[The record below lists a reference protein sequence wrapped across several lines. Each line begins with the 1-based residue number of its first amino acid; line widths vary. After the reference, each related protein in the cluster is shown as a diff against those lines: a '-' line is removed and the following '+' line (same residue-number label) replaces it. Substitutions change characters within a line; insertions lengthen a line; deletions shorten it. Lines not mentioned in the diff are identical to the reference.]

1 MSAFLAFRTAVVSVL
16 RPRNVHRITQDLVTI
31 NTTSPMFQTAIRGT
45 KRSHPKNGQIPY
57 EVVQV
62 LDPDGTMHHPTRL
75 TKLLESIDPTT
86 HLVRLIEHHPPTV
99 QILTQLEEK
108 MRKLQTKAEK
118 KVSESKR
125 RIANKEAQLSWFTSG
140 MDLEHKLAK
149 AKAELQK
156 GDVRLDVV
164 FNPKRGVRNPTRDE
178 MLRYMQEVV
187 DALAD
192 VGNEWREREFRG
204 GSVRLFLQST
214 VRKNTKA
221 LPTQDEIQE
230 LAREE
235 RKRVERQVQKLK
247 RKHGDQDI
255 TVSRSLLYEIK
266 IQISMPSRSSYT
278 VRIPQP
284 TVF

>member
-1 MSAFLAFRTAVVSVL
+1 
-16 RPRNVHRITQDLVTI
+16 
-31 NTTSPMFQTAIRGT
+31 
-45 KRSHPKNGQIPY
+45 
-57 EVVQV
+57 
-62 LDPDGTMHHPTRL
+62 MHHPTRL

-86 HLVRLIEHHPPTV
+86 HLIRLIEHHPPTV

-125 RIANKEAQLSWFTSG
+125 RIANKEAQFSWSTSG
-140 MDLEHKLAK
+140 MDFEHKLAK
-149 AKAELQK
+149 ARAELQK

-164 FNPKRGVRNPTRDE
+164 FNPKQGVKNPTRDE
-178 MLRYMQEVV
+178 MLQHIQGVV

-192 VGNEWREREFRG
+192 VSGEWRERDFRR
-204 GSVRLFLQST
+204 GSAKVFLQST
-214 VRKNTKA
+214 VQKNTKA

-247 RKHGDQDI
+247 QKHGDQDI
-255 TVSRSLLYEIK
+255 TVSHSLFYEIK
-266 IQISMPSRSSYT
+266 IQISIPSRSSYT
-278 VRIPQP
+278 CSN
-284 TVF
+284 TSTNFF

>member
-1 MSAFLAFRTAVVSVL
+1 
-16 RPRNVHRITQDLVTI
+16 
-31 NTTSPMFQTAIRGT
+31 MFQTAIRGT

-57 EVVQV
+57 EIVQV
-62 LDPDGTMHHPTRL
+62 LDPDGTLHHPTRL

-86 HLVRLIEHHPPTV
+86 HLVRLVKDHPPTV
-99 QILTQLEEK
+99 RVLTQLEEK

-125 RIANKEAQLSWFTSG
+125 RIANKEAQFSWFTSG
-140 MDLEHKLAK
+140 TDFEHKLAK
-149 AKAELQK
+149 ARAELQK

-164 FNPKRGVRNPTRDE
+164 FNPKQGVKNPTRDE
-178 MLRYMQEVV
+178 MHQNLAQVV

-192 VGNEWREREFRG
+192 VGNEWRERDFRR
-204 GSVRLFLQST
+204 GSVRIFLQST
-214 VRKNTKA
+214 VQKNTKA

-230 LAREE
+230 LAKEE

-255 TVSRSLLYEIK
+255 
-266 IQISMPSRSSYT
+266 IS
-278 VRIPQP
+278 
-284 TVF
+284 